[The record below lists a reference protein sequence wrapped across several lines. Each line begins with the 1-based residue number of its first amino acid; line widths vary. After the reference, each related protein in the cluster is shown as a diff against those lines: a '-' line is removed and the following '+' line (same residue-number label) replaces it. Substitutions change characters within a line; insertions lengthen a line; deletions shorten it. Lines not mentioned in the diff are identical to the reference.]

1 MDIKLKNSHK
11 LTAVII
17 ALVILLPSLAM
28 MFIRPHYISRQKEE
42 GHISYSDTDL
52 LDQLVKDTYVL
63 YAEEYQREHGSD
75 VTPFEIFFQRDT
87 SVEKSASDEGDSGDP
102 ASDDSASD
110 DSASDGASPENS
122 ETQGPSSSEDASDTA
137 SSEDTENEASAEP
150 VSSEDTSEETY
161 EDDISGVAYA
171 FQDSMYS
178 EWSEAFSDIRSYI
191 EYEVLDGNG
200 TTLDTNQSLSDSQES
215 LYDSLDNIQANSVL
229 NADSGYAFVA
239 VIKYGEKGNIE
250 STSFLT
256 HERDNASQAL
266 NELARSD
273 PGEYLHDYYYYSGT
287 FQPPQDRI
295 YCFAM
300 TQTALESYSSDYDPS
315 ILYSSSGYGTGAD
328 LVVLFM
334 TFVGFVCAA
343 ALLLPFI
350 KVLETGNEKIFSYPF
365 EPVCLVALCVVSVAA
380 GVTANPGALDH
391 QSIRSVLISIG
402 LYEKAA
408 TTIQY
413 LWGLLGWVL
422 IFAVCYWAA
431 ACFRHIFTMGP
442 REYFH
447 KRVLIYRFWP
457 WITKWCRRIY
467 QGLLHVDLRDNAS
480 RVLLKLVLINF
491 IILGFISLLWYWG
504 LAALIVYSVIL
515 FLLLRKYV
523 RKIQDQYQLL
533 LQATNELAQGNLNGT
548 IPEDL
553 GVFEPF
559 REEIDK
565 IRTGFSKAVDEE
577 VKSTRMKTD
586 LITNVSH
593 DLKTPLTAI
602 ITYVDL
608 LKNPDLPEEDQKKYI
623 QILDQKAN
631 RLKLLIEDLFEIS
644 KATSKTVQLN
654 IADVDIVS
662 LLRQVSLELQDK
674 IDATDL
680 IFRWQLPEEKVILP
694 LDPQRTY
701 RIFEN
706 LLVNITKYAM
716 PHTRVYITMEDTEN
730 HVKISMKNI
739 SATELDFNPNEITE
753 RFVRGDASRNTEGSG
768 LGLAIAKSFTE
779 LQGGRLE
786 VFTDADLFTVEITF
800 LKS

>member
-1 MDIKLKNSHK
+1 MDIKSKNYHR
-11 LTAVII
+11 LAAIII
-17 ALVILLPSLAM
+17 ALVIFLPSLAM

-52 LDQLVKDTYVL
+52 PDQLVKDTYVL
-63 YAEEYQREHGSD
+63 YAEEYQREHGSS

-87 SVEKSASDEGDSGDP
+87 SVEESASEEETSG
-102 ASDDSASD
+102 
-110 DSASDGASPENS
+110 DSASDGASSENS
-122 ETQGPSSSEDASDTA
+122 ETQEPASEADTSDTSSSEGA
-137 SSEDTENEASAEP
+137 ENEASAEP
-150 VSSEDTSEETY
+150 VSSEDASEETY
-161 EDDISGVAYA
+161 EDDISSVADE
-171 FQDSMYS
+171 FQSNMFS
-178 EWSEAFSDIRSYI
+178 EWILDFSAIRSYI
-191 EYEVLDGNG
+191 EYEVLDGSGN
-200 TTLDTNQSLSDSQES
+200 TLDTNQSLADSQES
-215 LYDSLDNIQANSVL
+215 LYDSLDNIQTNSVL

-239 VIKYGEKGNIE
+239 VIEYGEKGNIE
-250 STSFLT
+250 STTFLT
-256 HERDNASQAL
+256 HEKDNSSQAL

-273 PGEYLHDYYYYSGT
+273 PGESLRKYYDYSGT

-300 TQTALESYSSDYDPS
+300 TETALGAYSNQDPS
-315 ILYSSSGYGTGAD
+315 LLYASSGYETTAD

-343 ALLLPFI
+343 AFLLPFI
-350 KVLETGNEKIFSYPF
+350 KVLETGNEKVFSCPF
-365 EPVCLVALCVVSVAA
+365 ELVCLIALCVISVAA
-380 GVTANPGALDH
+380 SVTANPGALDH
-391 QSIRSVLISIG
+391 QAIRSVLVSIG
-402 LYEKAA
+402 LQETAA
-408 TTIQY
+408 TVIQY

-422 IFAVCYWAA
+422 VFAVCYWSA
-431 ACFRHIFTMGP
+431 ACLRHLFSMGP
-442 REYFH
+442 KEYFY
-447 KRVLIYRFWP
+447 KQVLIYRFWP
-457 WITKWCRRIY
+457 WITNWYRRIY
-467 QGLLHVDLRDNAS
+467 QGLLHIDLRDNAS

-548 IPEDL
+548 IPDDL
-553 GVFEPF
+553 GIFEPF
-559 REEIDK
+559 RDEIDK

-608 LKNPDLPEEDQKKYI
+608 LKDADLPKEDQKKYI
-623 QILDQKAN
+623 QILDQKAD

-654 IADVDIVS
+654 IADVDIAS

-674 IDATDL
+674 IDAADL

-706 LLVNITKYAM
+706 LLVNITKYAL
-716 PHTRVYITMEDTEN
+716 PHTRVYIIMEDTEN
-730 HVKISMKNI
+730 HVKISMKNV

>member
-1 MDIKLKNSHK
+1 MDIKSKNYHK
-11 LTAVII
+11 LAAIII
-17 ALVILLPSLAM
+17 ALVIFLPSLAM

-42 GHISYSDTDL
+42 GQISYSNTDL
-52 LDQLVKDTYVL
+52 MDQLVKDTYVL

-87 SVEKSASDEGDSGDP
+87 SA
-102 ASDDSASD
+102 
-110 DSASDGASPENS
+110 ENS
-122 ETQGPSSSEDASDTA
+122 ETQEPSSEEGSSDAG
-137 SSEDTENEASAEP
+137 SSEETANEASTEP
-150 VSSEDTSEETY
+150 AASEGTSEETY
-161 EDDISGVAYA
+161 EDDISSIADD
-171 FQDSMYS
+171 FQSNLYS
-178 EWSEAFSDIRSYI
+178 QWSEDFSAIRSFI
-191 EYEVLDGNG
+191 EYEVLDSSG
-200 TTLDTNQSLSDSQES
+200 TTLDTNQSLADSQES
-215 LYDSLDNIQANSVL
+215 LYDSLDNIQTNSVL
-229 NADSGYAFVA
+229 NTDSGYAFVA
-239 VIKYGEKGNIE
+239 VIEYGKKGNIE
-250 STSFLT
+250 STTFLT
-256 HERDNASQAL
+256 HEKDNSSQAL

-273 PGEYLHDYYYYSGT
+273 PGEYLRDYYYYSGT

-300 TQTALESYSSDYDPS
+300 TKTALEAYSDYDPS
-315 ILYSSSGYGTGAD
+315 ILYANSGYDTTAD

-343 ALLLPFI
+343 AFLLPFI

-365 EPVCLVALCVVSVAA
+365 EPVCLIALCVVSVAA
-380 GVTANPGALDH
+380 SVTANPGALDH

-402 LYEKAA
+402 LPETVA
-408 TTIQY
+408 TVIQY

-431 ACFRHIFTMGP
+431 ACFRHIFTMGLK
-442 REYFH
+442 EYLQ

-467 QGLLHVDLRDNAS
+467 QGLLHIDLRDNAS

-504 LAALIVYSVIL
+504 LAALIIYSVIL

-565 IRTGFSKAVDEE
+565 IRTGFRKAVDEE
-577 VKSTRMKTD
+577 VKSTKMKTD

-608 LKNPDLPEEDQKKYI
+608 LKDPNLPAEDQKKYI

-654 IADVDIVS
+654 IVDVDIVS
-662 LLRQVSLELQDK
+662 LLRQVKLELQDK
-674 IDATDL
+674 IEATDL
-680 IFRWQLPEEKVILP
+680 LFRWQLPEEKVILP
-694 LDPQRTY
+694 LDSQRTY
-701 RIFEN
+701 RVFEN

-739 SATELDFNPNEITE
+739 SATELNFNPSEITE

-800 LKS
+800 LKP

>member
-1 MDIKLKNSHK
+1 MDIKSKNYHR
-11 LTAVII
+11 LAAIII
-17 ALVILLPSLAM
+17 ALVIFLPSLAM

-42 GHISYSDTDL
+42 GQISYSNTDL
-52 LDQLVKDTYVL
+52 MDQLVKDTYVL

-87 SVEKSASDEGDSGDP
+87 SA
-102 ASDDSASD
+102 
-110 DSASDGASPENS
+110 ENS
-122 ETQGPSSSEDASDTA
+122 ETQEPSSEEGSSDAG
-137 SSEDTENEASAEP
+137 SSEETANEASTEP
-150 VSSEDTSEETY
+150 AASEGTSEETY
-161 EDDISGVAYA
+161 EDDISSIADD
-171 FQDSMYS
+171 FQSNLYS
-178 EWSEAFSDIRSYI
+178 QWSEDFSAIRSFI
-191 EYEVLDGNG
+191 EYEVLDGSG
-200 TTLDTNQSLSDSQES
+200 TTLDTNQSLADSQES
-215 LYDSLDNIQANSVL
+215 LYDSLDNIQINSVL
-229 NADSGYAFVA
+229 NTDSGYAFVA
-239 VIKYGEKGNIE
+239 VIEYGKKGNIE
-250 STSFLT
+250 STTFLT
-256 HERDNASQAL
+256 HEKDNSSQAL

-273 PGEYLHDYYYYSGT
+273 PGEYLRDYYYYSGT

-300 TQTALESYSSDYDPS
+300 TKTALETYSDYDPS
-315 ILYSSSGYGTGAD
+315 ILYANSGYDTTAD

-343 ALLLPFI
+343 AFLLPFI

-365 EPVCLVALCVVSVAA
+365 EPVCLIALCVVSVAA
-380 GVTANPGALDH
+380 SVTANPGALDH

-402 LYEKAA
+402 LPETVA
-408 TTIQY
+408 TVIQY

-431 ACFRHIFTMGP
+431 ACFRHIFTMGLK
-442 REYFH
+442 EYLQ

-467 QGLLHVDLRDNAS
+467 QGLLHIDLRDNAS

-504 LAALIVYSVIL
+504 LAALIIYSVIL

-565 IRTGFSKAVDEE
+565 IRTGFRKAVDEE
-577 VKSTRMKTD
+577 VKSTKMKTD

-608 LKNPDLPEEDQKKYI
+608 LKDPNLPAADQKKYI

-644 KATSKTVQLN
+644 KATSKSVQLN
-654 IADVDIVS
+654 IVDVDIVS
-662 LLRQVSLELQDK
+662 LLRQVKLELQDK
-674 IDATDL
+674 IEATDL
-680 IFRWQLPEEKVILP
+680 LFRWQLPEEKVILP
-694 LDPQRTY
+694 LDSQRTY
-701 RIFEN
+701 RVFEN

-739 SATELDFNPNEITE
+739 SATELNFNPSEITE

-800 LKS
+800 LKP

>member
-1 MDIKLKNSHK
+1 MDIKSKNYHR
-11 LTAVII
+11 LAAIII
-17 ALVILLPSLAM
+17 ALVIFLPSLAM

-42 GHISYSDTDL
+42 GQISYSNTDL
-52 LDQLVKDTYVL
+52 MDQLVKDTYVL

-87 SVEKSASDEGDSGDP
+87 SA
-102 ASDDSASD
+102 
-110 DSASDGASPENS
+110 ENS
-122 ETQGPSSSEDASDTA
+122 ETQEPSSEEGSSDAG
-137 SSEDTENEASAEP
+137 SSEETANEASTEP
-150 VSSEDTSEETY
+150 AASEGTSEETY
-161 EDDISGVAYA
+161 EDDISSIADD
-171 FQDSMYS
+171 FQSNLYS
-178 EWSEAFSDIRSYI
+178 QWSEDFSAIRSFI
-191 EYEVLDGNG
+191 EYEVLDGSG
-200 TTLDTNQSLSDSQES
+200 TTLDTNQSLADSQES
-215 LYDSLDNIQANSVL
+215 LYDSLDNIQTNSVL
-229 NADSGYAFVA
+229 NTDSGYAFVA
-239 VIKYGEKGNIE
+239 VIEYGKKGNIE
-250 STSFLT
+250 STTFLT
-256 HERDNASQAL
+256 HEKDNSSQAL

-273 PGEYLHDYYYYSGT
+273 PGEYLRDYYYYSGT

-300 TQTALESYSSDYDPS
+300 TKTALEAYSDYDPS
-315 ILYSSSGYGTGAD
+315 ILYANSGYDTTAD

-343 ALLLPFI
+343 AFLLPFI

-365 EPVCLVALCVVSVAA
+365 EPVCLIALCVVSVAA
-380 GVTANPGALDH
+380 SVTANPGALDH

-402 LYEKAA
+402 LPETVA
-408 TTIQY
+408 TVIQY

-431 ACFRHIFTMGP
+431 ACFRHIFTMGLK
-442 REYFH
+442 EYLQ

-467 QGLLHVDLRDNAS
+467 QGLLHIDLRDNAS

-504 LAALIVYSVIL
+504 LAALIIYSVIL

-565 IRTGFSKAVDEE
+565 IRTGFRKAVDEE
-577 VKSTRMKTD
+577 VKSTKMKTD

-608 LKNPDLPEEDQKKYI
+608 LKDPNLPAEDQKKYI

-654 IADVDIVS
+654 IVDVDIVS
-662 LLRQVSLELQDK
+662 LLRQVKLELQDK
-674 IDATDL
+674 IEATDL
-680 IFRWQLPEEKVILP
+680 LFRWQLPEEKVVLP
-694 LDPQRTY
+694 LDSQRTY
-701 RIFEN
+701 RVFEN

-739 SATELDFNPNEITE
+739 SATELNFNPSEITE

-800 LKS
+800 LKP

>member
-1 MDIKLKNSHK
+1 MDIKSKNYHR
-11 LTAVII
+11 LAAIII
-17 ALVILLPSLAM
+17 ALVIFLPSLAM

-42 GHISYSDTDL
+42 GQISYSNTDL
-52 LDQLVKDTYVL
+52 MAQLVKDTYVL

-87 SVEKSASDEGDSGDP
+87 SA
-102 ASDDSASD
+102 
-110 DSASDGASPENS
+110 ENS
-122 ETQGPSSSEDASDTA
+122 ETQEPSSEEGSSDAG
-137 SSEDTENEASAEP
+137 SSEETANEASTEP
-150 VSSEDTSEETY
+150 AASEGTSEETY
-161 EDDISGVAYA
+161 EDDISSIADD
-171 FQDSMYS
+171 FQSNLYS
-178 EWSEAFSDIRSYI
+178 QWSEDFSAIRSFI
-191 EYEVLDGNG
+191 EYEVLDSSG
-200 TTLDTNQSLSDSQES
+200 TTLDTNQSLADSQES
-215 LYDSLDNIQANSVL
+215 LYDSLDNIQINSVL
-229 NADSGYAFVA
+229 NTDSGYAFVA
-239 VIKYGEKGNIE
+239 VIEYGKKGNIE
-250 STSFLT
+250 STTFLT
-256 HERDNASQAL
+256 HEKDNSSQAL

-273 PGEYLHDYYYYSGT
+273 PGEYLRDYYYYSGT

-300 TQTALESYSSDYDPS
+300 TKTALETYSDYDPS
-315 ILYSSSGYGTGAD
+315 ILYANSGYDTTAD

-343 ALLLPFI
+343 AFLLPFI

-365 EPVCLVALCVVSVAA
+365 EPVCLIALCVVSVAA
-380 GVTANPGALDH
+380 SVTANPGALDH

-402 LYEKAA
+402 LPETVA
-408 TTIQY
+408 TVIQY

-431 ACFRHIFTMGP
+431 ACFRHIFTMGLK
-442 REYFH
+442 EYLQ

-467 QGLLHVDLRDNAS
+467 QGLLHIDLRDNAS

-504 LAALIVYSVIL
+504 LAALIIYSVIL

-565 IRTGFSKAVDEE
+565 IRTGFRKAVDEE
-577 VKSTRMKTD
+577 VKSTKMKTD

-608 LKNPDLPEEDQKKYI
+608 LKDPNLPAEDQKKYI

-644 KATSKTVQLN
+644 KATSKSVQLN
-654 IADVDIVS
+654 IVDVDIVS
-662 LLRQVSLELQDK
+662 LLRQVKLELQDK
-674 IDATDL
+674 IEATDL
-680 IFRWQLPEEKVILP
+680 LFRWQLPEEKVILP
-694 LDPQRTY
+694 LDSQRTY
-701 RIFEN
+701 RVFEN

-739 SATELDFNPNEITE
+739 SATELNFNPSEITE

-800 LKS
+800 LKH

>member
-1 MDIKLKNSHK
+1 MDIKSKNYHR
-11 LTAVII
+11 LAAIII
-17 ALVILLPSLAM
+17 ALVIFLPSLAM

-42 GHISYSDTDL
+42 GQISYSNTDL
-52 LDQLVKDTYVL
+52 MDQLVKDTYVL

-87 SVEKSASDEGDSGDP
+87 SAEK
-102 ASDDSASD
+102 
-110 DSASDGASPENS
+110 S
-122 ETQGPSSSEDASDTA
+122 ETQEPSSEEGSSDAG
-137 SSEDTENEASAEP
+137 SSEETANEASTEP
-150 VSSEDTSEETY
+150 AASEGTSEETY
-161 EDDISGVAYA
+161 EDDISSIADD
-171 FQDSMYS
+171 FQSNLYS
-178 EWSEAFSDIRSYI
+178 QWSEDFSAIRSFI
-191 EYEVLDGNG
+191 EYEVLDGSG
-200 TTLDTNQSLSDSQES
+200 TTLDTNQSLADSQES
-215 LYDSLDNIQANSVL
+215 LYDSLDNIQTNSVL
-229 NADSGYAFVA
+229 NTDSGYAFVA
-239 VIKYGEKGNIE
+239 VIEYGKKGNIE
-250 STSFLT
+250 STTFLT
-256 HERDNASQAL
+256 HEKDNSSQAL

-273 PGEYLHDYYYYSGT
+273 PGEYLRDYYYYSGT

-300 TQTALESYSSDYDPS
+300 TKTALETYSDYDPS
-315 ILYSSSGYGTGAD
+315 ILYANSGYDTTAD

-343 ALLLPFI
+343 AFLLPFI

-365 EPVCLVALCVVSVAA
+365 EPVCLIALCVVSVAA
-380 GVTANPGALDH
+380 SVTANPGALDH

-402 LYEKAA
+402 LPETVA
-408 TTIQY
+408 TVIQY

-431 ACFRHIFTMGP
+431 ACFRHIFTMGLK
-442 REYFH
+442 EYLQ

-467 QGLLHVDLRDNAS
+467 QGLLHIDLRDNAS

-504 LAALIVYSVIL
+504 LAALIIYSVIL

-565 IRTGFSKAVDEE
+565 IRTGFRKAVDEE
-577 VKSTRMKTD
+577 VKSTKMKTD

-608 LKNPDLPEEDQKKYI
+608 LKDPNLPAEDQKKYI

-654 IADVDIVS
+654 IVDVDIVS
-662 LLRQVSLELQDK
+662 LLRQVKLELQDK
-674 IDATDL
+674 IEATDL
-680 IFRWQLPEEKVILP
+680 LFRWQLPEEKVILP
-694 LDPQRTY
+694 LDSQRTY
-701 RIFEN
+701 RVFEN

-739 SATELDFNPNEITE
+739 SATELNFNPSEITE

-800 LKS
+800 LKP

>member
-1 MDIKLKNSHK
+1 MDIKSKNYHR
-11 LTAVII
+11 LAAIII
-17 ALVILLPSLAM
+17 ALVIFLPSLAM

-42 GHISYSDTDL
+42 GQISYSNTDL
-52 LDQLVKDTYVL
+52 MDQLVKDTYVL

-87 SVEKSASDEGDSGDP
+87 SA
-102 ASDDSASD
+102 
-110 DSASDGASPENS
+110 ENS
-122 ETQGPSSSEDASDTA
+122 ETQEPSSEEGSSDAG
-137 SSEDTENEASAEP
+137 SSEETANEASTEP
-150 VSSEDTSEETY
+150 AASEGTSEETY
-161 EDDISGVAYA
+161 EDDISSIADD
-171 FQDSMYS
+171 FQSNLYS
-178 EWSEAFSDIRSYI
+178 QWSEDFSAIRSFI
-191 EYEVLDGNG
+191 EYEVLDGSG
-200 TTLDTNQSLSDSQES
+200 TTLDTNQSLADSQES
-215 LYDSLDNIQANSVL
+215 LYDSLDNIQTNSVL
-229 NADSGYAFVA
+229 NTDSGYAFVA
-239 VIKYGEKGNIE
+239 VIEYGKKGNIE
-250 STSFLT
+250 STTFLT
-256 HERDNASQAL
+256 HEKDNSSQAL

-273 PGEYLHDYYYYSGT
+273 PGEYLRDYYYYSGT

-300 TQTALESYSSDYDPS
+300 TKTALEAYSDYDPS
-315 ILYSSSGYGTGAD
+315 ILYANSGYDTTAD

-343 ALLLPFI
+343 AFLLPFI

-365 EPVCLVALCVVSVAA
+365 EPVCLIALCVVSVAA
-380 GVTANPGALDH
+380 SVTANPGALDH

-402 LYEKAA
+402 LPETVA
-408 TTIQY
+408 TVIQY

-431 ACFRHIFTMGP
+431 ACFRHIFTMGLK
-442 REYFH
+442 EYLQ

-467 QGLLHVDLRDNAS
+467 QGLLHIDLRDDAS

-504 LAALIVYSVIL
+504 LAALIIYSVIL

-559 REEIDK
+559 REEVDK
-565 IRTGFSKAVDEE
+565 IRTGFRKAVDEE
-577 VKSTRMKTD
+577 VKSTKMKTD

-608 LKNPDLPEEDQKKYI
+608 LKDPNLSAEERKKYI

-654 IADVDIVS
+654 IMDVDIVS
-662 LLRQVSLELQDK
+662 LLRQVKLELQDK
-674 IDATDL
+674 IEATDL
-680 IFRWQLPEEKVILP
+680 SFRWQLPEEKVVLP
-694 LDPQRTY
+694 LDSQRTY
-701 RIFEN
+701 RVFEN

-716 PHTRVYITMEDTEN
+716 PHTRVYITMEETEN
-730 HVKISMKNI
+730 HVKITMKNI
-739 SATELDFNPNEITE
+739 SATELNFNPSEITE

-800 LKS
+800 LKP